1 MARAVGII
9 PARYGSTRLP
19 GKPLID
25 LAGKPMI
32 QWVVE
37 NAKNASSLHEV
48 VVATDDK
55 RIFQKVKEI
64 GCKVFMTPSE
74 LPSGTDRIA
83 FVAKEIDAEVIVNIQ
98 GDEPFIHSEDIDRV
112 VHLLEEDPL
121 PSVGTLVKRIQREEE
136 WENPNTAKVVVDENG
151 YALYF
156 SRGPIPFFRDGKGK
170 KAFSEYILYKHVG
183 IYSYRKD
190 FLLQFAQWP
199 PTTLEQIEKLE
210 QLRVLQKGYRIK
222 TAETPFDPICV
233 DTPEDVDRVRE
244 WIKMNRKVG
253 ICGLFR

>member
-32 QWVVE
+32 QWVLE
-37 NAKNASSLHEV
+37 NAKKASSLIDV
-48 VVATDDK
+48 FVATDHS
-55 RIFQKVKEI
+55 RIFQKVKEM
-64 GCKVFMTPSE
+64 GCEAFMTPSE
-74 LPSGTDRIA
+74 LSSGTDRIA
-83 FVAKEIDAEVIVNIQ
+83 FVAKEIDAEIVVNIQ
-98 GDEPFIHSEDIDRV
+98 GDEPFLHPEDIDRV
-112 VHLLEEDPL
+112 VHLLEEDPV
-121 PSVGTLVKRIQREEE
+121 PSVGTLVKRIQRKEE
-136 WENPNTAKVVVDENG
+136 WESPNTAKVVVDENG

-156 SRGPIPFFRDGKGK
+156 SRSPIPFFRDGKAK
-170 KAFSEYILYKHVG
+170 DMFSQYALYKHVG

-190 FLLQFAQWP
+190 FLLQFAQWS
-199 PTTLEQIEKLE
+199 PTPLEQIEKLE

-233 DTPEDVDRVRE
+233 DTPEDVARVRE
-244 WIKMNRKVG
+244 WIQHNFIER
-253 ICGLFR
+253 

>member
-9 PARYGSTRLP
+9 PARYHSTRLP
-19 GKPLID
+19 GKPLIE

-37 NAKNASSLHEV
+37 NARKASSLTEV
-48 VVATDDK
+48 FVATDDS
-55 RIFQKVKEI
+55 RIFQKAKAI
-64 GCKVFMTPSE
+64 GCQAFMTPSE

-83 FVAKEIDAEVIVNIQ
+83 FVAKEIDADIVVNIQ
-98 GDEPFIHSEDIDRV
+98 GDEPFIHPEDIDRV
-112 VHLLEEDPL
+112 VRLLEEDST
-121 PSVGTLVKRIQREEE
+121 PSVGTLVKRIHTEEE
-136 WENPNTAKVVVDENG
+136 WESPNTAKVVVDENG
-151 YALYF
+151 FALYF
-156 SRGPIPFFRDGKGK
+156 SRSPIPFFRNGKEK
-170 KAFSEYILYKHVG
+170 NAFSEYVLYKHVG

-199 PTTLEQIEKLE
+199 PTPLEQIEKLE

-233 DTPEDVDRVRE
+233 DTPEDVVRVRE
-244 WIKMNRKVG
+244 WIQHHG
-253 ICGLFR
+253 IER

>member
-37 NAKNASSLHEV
+37 SARKASSLDDV
-48 VVATDDK
+48 FVATDDE
-55 RIFQKVKEI
+55 RIFQKVNAI
-64 GCKVFMTPSE
+64 GCRAFMTPSE

-83 FVAKEIDAEVIVNIQ
+83 LVAKDIDADIVVNIQ
-98 GDEPFIHSEDIDRV
+98 GDEPFIHPEDIDRV

-121 PSVGTLVKRIQREEE
+121 PSVGTLVKRIEREEE
-136 WENPNTAKVVVDENG
+136 WESPNTAKVVVDENG

-156 SRGPIPFFRDGKGK
+156 SRSPIPFFRDGKEK
-170 KAFSEYILYKHVG
+170 NAFFQYILYKHVG
-183 IYSYRKD
+183 IYSYRKA
-190 FLLQFAQWP
+190 FLLQFAQWA
-199 PTTLEQIEKLE
+199 PTSLEEIEKLE

-233 DTPEDVDRVRE
+233 DTPEDVDRVRK
-244 WIKMNRKVG
+244 WIHYS
-253 ICGLFR
+253 FRER

>member
-32 QWVVE
+32 QWVLE
-37 NAKNASSLHEV
+37 NARKASSLMDV
-48 VVATDDK
+48 FVATEDE
-55 RIFQKVKEI
+55 RIFQKVKAI
-64 GCKVFMTPSE
+64 GCHAFMTPSE

-83 FVAKEIDAEVIVNIQ
+83 FVAKEIDADIVVNIQ
-98 GDEPFIHSEDIDRV
+98 GDEPFIHPEDIDRV
-112 VHLLEEDPL
+112 VHILEEDPI

-136 WENPNTAKVVVDENG
+136 WKSPNTAKVVVDENG

-156 SRGPIPFFRDGKGK
+156 SRSPIPFFRDGKK
-170 KAFSEYILYKHVG
+170 KNAFSEYVLYKHVG

-199 PTTLEQIEKLE
+199 PMPLEQIEKLE
-210 QLRVLQKGYRIK
+210 QLRILQKGYRIK

-233 DTPEDVDRVRE
+233 DTPEDVVHVRE
-244 WIKMNRKVG
+244 WIRHNLIER
-253 ICGLFR
+253 